1 MSLTNR
7 IKAKQHMYMPG
18 DTVSAVIKK
27 YNLFDVSKEELV
39 QLIEEYKAINNP
51 GVIKPGTSALVPI
64 LQRHHAA
71 VFTH

>member
-7 IKAKQHMYMPG
+7 TKAKQHMYMPG
-18 DTVSAVIKK
+18 DTVTAVIKK
-27 YNLFDVSKEELV
+27 YNLFDLTRDELNH
-39 QLIEEYKAINNP
+39 LIEEYKEINLP
-51 GVIKPGTSALVPI
+51 GVIKPGTSALIPI